1 MLSKCANARC
11 SKPFLRLS
19 EGKLFLLETILSG
32 IADSHLGDGIPRT
45 ASKRVERY
53 WLCDDCAKVW
63 TLIHDRHEGIALIP
77 LPRPVKR
84 DLPVTLAEWDGVA

>member
-19 EGKLFLLETILSG
+19 EGKLFLVETTLG
-32 IADSHLGDGIPRT
+32 ATVDSHPSHGGPR
-45 ASKRVERY
+45 ASSNCVERY

-84 DLPVTLAEWDGVA
+84 NLPLTLAEWDGVA